1 MQPNARKIAY
11 SFGTSLL
18 RPAGL
23 TSASLQQWNRSH
35 PFHKSQQQ
43 QQQQQQQLQSDTD
56 SANHPNNF
64 SFRDSISN
72 IDETELEMIIDG
84 AAAASTATSVAGGGG
99 DGISS
104 TGSSLSGTGGAEI
117 SSFPLQ
123 WTSNPV
129 RDSHVTQ
136 DNTRDSVPTEMRVSQ
151 ASYLRDSQLSYLSY
165 PSIIT
170 RESSFVATNRP
181 PYPQHQHHHSTSS
194 PTKQ

>member
-18 RPAGL
+18 QPAGL

-35 PFHKSQQQ
+35 PFHKSQ

-99 DGISS
+99 DGDGSS
-104 TGSSLSGTGGAEI
+104 TGTGGAEI

-136 DNTRDSVPTEMRVSQ
+136 DTRRDSVPTEMRVSQ

-170 RESSFVATNRP
+170 RESSFVAANRP
-181 PYPQHQHHHSTSS
+181 PYPQHQHHHSSTS